1 MLIELE
7 QYEKITE
14 KICEFIHTKTLETN
28 SSGVVFGLSGGID
41 SAVTA
46 YLCTRALGKEKCL
59 ALILPHEDITPESET
74 NDAIEIINKININ
87 YKICNIRHCL
97 AFHRIYIG
105 LMILLDSL
113 LVHHIRHLHQ
123 HQNFSFC
130 DIFPSNY

>member
-87 YKICNIRHCL
+87 YKICNI
-97 AFHRIYIG
+97 APIMKQFQSETK
-105 LMILLDSL
+105 LDSDKL
-113 LVHHIRHLHQ
+113 ALGNLE
-123 HQNFSFC
+123 
-130 DIFPSNY
+130 